1 MKKLAPLV
9 IAIALLTTSFAA
21 SAPNLTC
28 GGFADDLLRPSV
40 GPRRSPT
47 DQPWRIHPG
56 LELSE
61 RGGIRHGAHQIN
73 HGDYHVTHH

>member
-28 GGFADDLLRPSV
+28 GGFADDLLR
-40 GPRRSPT
+40 RSTEVPHRPALA
-47 DQPWRIHPG
+47 DSPG
-56 LELSE
+56 
-61 RGGIRHGAHQIN
+61 
-73 HGDYHVTHH
+73 T